1 MDCYRQVG
9 ETERARELSEEVIRA
24 STDFDRKERWP
35 MRIAEA
41 EIMLGVVAARE
52 GDLDEAVVHGR
63 RALAGSRQ
71 SIPSLAMVSGDLGY
85 VLTDRYRGEPE
96 AEAYLEQL
104 RNLQRPA

>member
-1 MDCYRQVG
+1 MDCYRQGG

-41 EIMLGVVAARE
+41 EITLGVVAARE

-71 SIPSLAMVSGDLGY
+71 SIPGQSFADVGRRL
-85 VLTDRYRGEPE
+85 RRGLPR
-96 AEAYLEQL
+96 AAA
-104 RNLQRPA
+104 R